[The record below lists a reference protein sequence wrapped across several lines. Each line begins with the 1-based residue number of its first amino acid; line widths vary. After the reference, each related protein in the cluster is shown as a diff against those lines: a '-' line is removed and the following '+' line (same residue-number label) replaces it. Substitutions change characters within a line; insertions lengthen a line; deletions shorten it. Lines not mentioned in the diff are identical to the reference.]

1 MPSAALSTSDRSATW
16 RVAPLPSSA
25 THDVPAAASSVDAAA
40 SAGPACCCA
49 CSGAGPP
56 APWPAPAGPAA
67 AQRAMVEASR
77 TTSAPAAATAMTLAP
92 LSVLP
97 HLLSP
102 FYPVCLSAQVN
113 ELIPVDILQTSP
125 GLGSWM

>member
-1 MPSAALSTSDRSATW
+1 MSALAYSAADEAEADGQAIVTLTLEDGSA
-16 RVAPLPSSA
+16 A
-25 THDVPAAASSVDAAA
+25 TLIVTLEDGEPAAVASDAFSAA
-40 SAGPACCCA
+40 PSYVASEGGGGPFEVTGLDERPCR
-49 CSGAGPP
+49 GDGDD
-56 APWPAPAGPAA
+56 
-67 AQRAMVEASR
+67 
-77 TTSAPAAATAMTLAP
+77 LAP

>member
-1 MPSAALSTSDRSATW
+1 MCIRDRPSRALARPRGARRGAARDGRGEQDDE
-16 RVAPLPSSA
+16 RPCRG
-25 THDVPAAASSVDAAA
+25 DGDD
-40 SAGPACCCA
+40 
-49 CSGAGPP
+49 
-56 APWPAPAGPAA
+56 
-67 AQRAMVEASR
+67 
-77 TTSAPAAATAMTLAP
+77 LAP